1 MLMRTCVA
9 AAAGL
14 GLTVAPIVSAHAASG
29 GNRAPVEASGTFDVH
44 DLCPFPVHIEAHVVG
59 ASTTAPQ
66 PGGGSIVRTHLV
78 EDDVYSANGHS
89 VGGTYTF
96 NIQVT
101 LDADGNVIAGYQ
113 TGTIVRVPLPTG
125 EVFQVEG
132 RLNSLTAQT
141 DYFFA
146 PDHGVSKNRDAL
158 CAYLG
163 P

>member
-1 MLMRTCVA
+1 MLRTTATAMVL
-9 AAAGL
+9 GL
-14 GLTVAPIVSAHAASG
+14 GLTLTPIGAALAAAG
-29 GNRAPVEASGTFDVH
+29 GNRVPVEASGVFDVH

-78 EDDVYSANGHS
+78 EDDVYSADGHS

-113 TGTIVRVPLPTG
+113 SGTIVRVPLPTG

-163 P
+163 S